1 MNMSKKVKIILSA
14 VCLAAVAMIASF
26 CFIFL
31 GNTII
36 DDVPQLVSVQKIGEE
51 YFLLTDYKPQY
62 LYEYKL
68 EQKLDGEYV
77 LLKKINT
84 DQNMINL
91 SEQELTWAPGVQ
103 YRFSV
108 CFATENGAG
117 NSDYSTPLEWAP
129 TWKLD
134 DIDYSKVQLD
144 LQNLHLSWSEVE
156 NADSYVLVIVD
167 GAGKN
172 KMEVVETNT
181 FNMASYAT
189 GRYRVFLSAYSTTGF
204 FELSDA
210 GVGKE
215 IVLEKQNHIVSTDMK
230 ESGELEVVCS
240 LEVSAFEIYEDG
252 VLKMTVDAGRAEDRS
267 GSKVYTITNAQIV
280 FKTLDFENKTVTI
293 KSLDNGHILASSP
306 AEIEL

>member
-14 VCLAAVAMIASF
+14 VCLAVVAMVASF

-84 DQNMINL
+84 DQNMVNL
-91 SEQELTWAPGVQ
+91 SEQQLTWAPGVQ

-117 NSDYSTPLEWAP
+117 NSDYSAPLEWAP

-134 DIDYSKVQLD
+134 NVDYSKVQLD
-144 LQNLHLSWSEVE
+144 LTNLHLSWSEVE
-156 NADSYVLVIVD
+156 DADTYVLTIVD
-167 GAGKN
+167 GTGK
-172 KMEVVETNT
+172 KQMEVVETNT
-181 FNMASYAT
+181 FYMASYAA
-189 GRYRVFLSAYSTTGF
+189 GRYRVFLSAYSTTGY
-204 FELSDA
+204 FEISDA
-210 GVGKE
+210 GTGKE
-215 IVLEKQNHIVSTDMK
+215 IVLQRQNHIVSTDMK

-240 LEVSAFEIYEDG
+240 LEVSSFEIYEDG
-252 VLKMTVDAGRAEDRS
+252 VLKMTVAAGSAVDRS

-293 KSLDNGHILASSP
+293 KSLQNGYILASSP